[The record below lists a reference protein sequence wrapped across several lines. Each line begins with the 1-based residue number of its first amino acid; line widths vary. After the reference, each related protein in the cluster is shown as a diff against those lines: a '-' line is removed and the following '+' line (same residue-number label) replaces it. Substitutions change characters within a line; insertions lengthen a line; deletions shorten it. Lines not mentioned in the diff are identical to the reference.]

1 MDRET
6 GVPVGE
12 GGVVLLDQQ
21 GGRHQDRHLLAVH
34 HRLERGA
41 HRDLGL
47 AVADVAAD
55 QPVHRDHLLHVLLDL
70 FDRGQLVRG
79 LDEVERVLQLALPG
93 RVGGERVAAGGL
105 PGGVQL
111 DQLGGDL
118 ADGPAGPA
126 LALDPVGA
134 AHPVQGRVLAADV
147 AGHLV
152 QRVHRHV
159 EPVGRLAALGRGVLD
174 HQVLPDRAGHAALH
188 HLDVAADPVRGV
200 HDRVA
205 GGQLERVDLVLAADR
220 HLAAGLVGG
229 ALPGQV
235 AAVKTAS
242 LIGSA
247 RKPWISSPVTMVPMP
262 ASGMA
267 VQRGQRPDRQLAL
280 GEHLGEPLAGALAL
294 GHQDDAPAVA
304 DPLGDVVDRR
314 LRVAPVG
321 LADVAL
327 DDPRFNVPLS

>member
-1 MDRET
+1 M
-6 GVPVGE
+6 
-12 GGVVLLDQQ
+12 
-21 GGRHQDRHLLAVH
+21 
-34 HRLERGA
+34 
-41 HRDLGL
+41 
-47 AVADVAAD
+47 
-55 QPVHRDHLLHVLLDL
+55 
-70 FDRGQLVRG
+70 
-79 LDEVERVLQLALPG
+79 
-93 RVGGERVAAGGL
+93 AAGGL

-126 LALDPVGA
+126 LALDPVRA

-147 AGHLV
+147 SGHLV
-152 QRVHRHV
+152 QRVHRHI

-174 HQVLPDRAGHAALH
+174 HQILPDRAGHAALH

-200 HDRVA
+200 YDGVA
-205 GGQLERVDLVLAADR
+205 GDQLERIDLVLAADR

-235 AAVKTAS
+235 GRGEDSELDRLGEEAVDQLPGDDGADAG
-242 LIGSA
+242 L
-247 RKPWISSPVTMVPMP
+247 RD
-262 ASGMA
+262 A
-267 VQRGQRPDRQLAL
+267 VHPGQRTDRQLPL
-280 GEHLGEPLAGALAL
+280 GEHLGEPFAGALAL

-314 LRVAPVG
+314 LRVSPVG

-327 DDPRFNVPLS
+327 DDPRFNVR